1 MTCSVPSQ
9 PVIVAPPKERHR
21 AHNAIEKK
29 YRTSINDK
37 ITEMKNLLFGTDAK
51 VLARDIVLD
60 YLDDKLGHYSCVFI
74 TVSVD

>member
-1 MTCSVPSQ
+1 MTCSATSQ
-9 PVIVAPPKERHR
+9 SITVAPPKERHR

-51 VLARDIVLD
+51 VHLLLRNIFQLI
-60 YLDDKLGHYSCVFI
+60 LI
-74 TVSVD
+74 TR